1 MSMNKI
7 RNYVEN
13 SFASLPRT
21 KEIAE
26 VKMNIIESMEER
38 YETLL
43 AEGKNEN
50 EALGAVIAEF
60 GSIDEIRQELGI
72 TEEQIDSPLFEETPS
87 HAIPEDL
94 LRAYAA
100 FRSQFA
106 IAITA
111 GVILCIL
118 AVVMCQVFQSIFG
131 NGTIS
136 IVVFFLLIA
145 AAVGLFVY
153 YGMQKSYWEEQI
165 AYYQSSSLP
174 DSQLTPPSAV
184 KKKESLS
191 ERLSGA
197 IMLLAT
203 AFFLLIGFLFDMWHP
218 GWIVFP
224 IAGILCGVI
233 KVLIG
238 DKS

>member
-21 KEIAE
+21 KEVAE
-26 VKMNIIESMEER
+26 VKINIIESMEER

-43 AEGKNEN
+43 AEGKSEN

-72 TEEQIDSPLFEETPS
+72 EEEQVDSPFIEEAPS
-87 HAIPEDL
+87 HSIPEDL
-94 LRAYAA
+94 IRAYAA

-106 IAITA
+106 IAITT

-118 AVVMCQVFQSIFG
+118 AVVMFQVFESIFG
-131 NGTIS
+131 SGAIS
-136 IVVFFLLIA
+136 IAVFLLLVA
-145 AAVGLFVY
+145 VGVGLFVY
-153 YGMQKSYWEEQI
+153 YGMQKSYWDEQI
-165 AYYQSSSLP
+165 AYYQSGSLP
-174 DSQLTPPSAV
+174 ASQFTPPSAA
-184 KKKESLS
+184 KKGESLA

-218 GWIVFP
+218 GWVVFP
-224 IAGILCGVI
+224 IAGILSTVVT
-233 KVLIG
+233 VLLG
-238 DKS
+238 EKS